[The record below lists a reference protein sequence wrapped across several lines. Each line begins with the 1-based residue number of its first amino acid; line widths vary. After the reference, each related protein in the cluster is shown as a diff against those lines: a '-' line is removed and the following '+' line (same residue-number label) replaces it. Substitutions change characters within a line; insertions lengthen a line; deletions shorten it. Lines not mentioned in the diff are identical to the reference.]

1 MIHKSKV
8 LLPFDI
14 YSTAITG
21 HRHIR
26 LSSLLAVHFWK
37 EKSAGILSVFA
48 SSFDTVQCHY
58 NVYPGPVI
66 MIGYGAGNICIVFTA
81 TSLST
86 VISCHCV
93 IMLPVTYGRK
103 LYNQMG

>member
-1 MIHKSKV
+1 MLHKSKV
-8 LLPFDI
+8 LLLFDI

-21 HRHIR
+21 HRYIYVCV
-26 LSSLLAVHFWK
+26 LAVHYWK
-37 EKSAGILSVFA
+37 EKSAAILSIF
-48 SSFDTVQCHY
+48 SLFDTVQCHY
-58 NVYPGPVI
+58 NLYPGPVI
-66 MIGYGAGNICIVFTA
+66 MIGYCAGNILIVFTA

-93 IMLPVTYGRK
+93 ITLSVTCGRK

>member
-21 HRHIR
+21 HRHTR

-37 EKSAGILSVFA
+37 EKSAGILSVFT
-48 SSFDTVQCHY
+48 SLFDTVQYHY
-58 NVYPGPVI
+58 NVYPGPV
-66 MIGYGAGNICIVFTA
+66 MIGYCAGNICIVFTA
-81 TSLST
+81 TSLSA

-93 IMLPVTYGRK
+93 IMLSVTYGRK
-103 LYNQMG
+103 LCNQMG